1 MAFSMSAWVSTNTA
15 SFSLISLL
23 QPREYKSVLLPGKAN
38 TSRLYEL
45 AMSAVTSAPP
55 FSADSTTIVASAS
68 QQSTIW
74 CYVDLFIVVNPENAF
89 ILFHNRTINYENV
102 IYACS
107 NQDFIL
113 NLLKNRIN
121 IK

>member
-1 MAFSMSAWVSTNTA
+1 MTVLPD
-15 SFSLISLL
+15 FSLELST
-23 QPREYKSVLLPGKAN
+23 QKYNQMYQFNR
-38 TSRLYEL
+38 RLIR
-45 AMSAVTSAPP
+45 VGFVP
-55 FSADSTTIVASAS
+55 IVASAS

-74 CYVDLFIVVNPENAF
+74 CYADLFIVVNPENAF